1 MNTET
6 VPNRHDDEA
15 VAPELAALNLPPKPD
30 GPAAAAM
37 LSAGLGIFTLG
48 FLTTLAVISGSVK
61 EFLRW
66 WEWGQGVGP
75 LAGKATIAVIVWLA
89 SWAVLNRMWK
99 ERDLDLKIWFYRGL
113 WLGVLGGIG
122 TFPPFFELFHS

>member
-6 VPNRHDDEA
+6 ASDRHDDSG
-15 VAPELAALNLPPKPD
+15 VAPELAALNLPDKPD

-37 LSAGLGIFTLG
+37 FSAGVGIATLG
-48 FLTTLAVISGSVK
+48 VLTTLAVISSWVK

-75 LAGKATIAVIVWLA
+75 LAGKTTIAVVVWLVT
-89 SWAVLNRMWK
+89 WAVLNRLWREK
-99 ERDLDLKIWFYRGL
+99 DVDLKAYFYGGL
-113 WLGVLGGIG
+113 ALGIVGIIG
-122 TFPPFFELFHS
+122 TFPPFFEAFE

>member
-15 VAPELAALNLPPKPD
+15 VAPELAALNLPDKPD

-75 LAGKATIAVIVWLA
+75 LADRKSTR
-89 SWAVLNRMWK
+89 LNSSHTDISRM
-99 ERDLDLKIWFYRGL
+99 
-113 WLGVLGGIG
+113 
-122 TFPPFFELFHS
+122 PSSA